1 MKDGVNLG
9 YHALLGA
16 IYESAMLDYVD
27 EILNKKAGVEVHK
40 QNFLPGGKFIQK
52 NPYGISDGTTRYILE
67 KTETLVTDIEKC
79 LDEWDRKDDLVI
91 NCEELYAKVSMRVL
105 KYKGMKFEYKA
116 YENII
121 VVEAKKCKKK

>member
-1 MKDGVNLG
+1 MKDSINLG
-9 YHALLGA
+9 YLALLGA

-27 EILNKKAGVEVHK
+27 EIMNKKAGVETHK

-67 KTETLVTDIEKC
+67 KTESLVSDIEKC
-79 LDEWDRKDDLVI
+79 INEWDRKDDLVI
-91 NCEELYAKVSMRVL
+91 DCDDLYAKVSMRVL
-105 KYKGMKFEYKA
+105 KYKGMKFEYKT

-121 VVEAKKCKKK
+121 VVEANKCKKK